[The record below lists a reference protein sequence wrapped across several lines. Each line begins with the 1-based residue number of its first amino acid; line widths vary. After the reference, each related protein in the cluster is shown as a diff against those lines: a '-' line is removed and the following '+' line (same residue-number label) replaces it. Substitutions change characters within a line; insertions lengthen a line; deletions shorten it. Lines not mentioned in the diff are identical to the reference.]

1 MLAGMV
7 ADVLVFS
14 MLTLAADLTRRPD
27 GRLSTTGGICL
38 ALAFGTVLRFCWQ
51 FYFYLRT
58 DIYHVICV
66 VLGCIDLHGTAR
78 EVLANRVDRLRRRPA
93 RFDESRWH
101 PRDRRA
107 ARWYSWLLPVGH
119 VFSIGVLVVAAVPV
133 AYRFLSGVF
142 GRFGAAGAGAGG
154 LAQLA
159 AVAAL
164 ATRDRR
170 RRRAAVPGPS

>member
-1 MLAGMV
+1 VTDEEDRGPQGR
-7 ADVLVFS
+7 S
-14 MLTLAADLTRRPD
+14 GAADQRGAVTVPGAALPADAGRD
-27 GRLSTTGGICL
+27 GRRR
-38 ALAFGTVLRFCWQ
+38 V
-51 FYFYLRT
+51 
-58 DIYHVICV
+58 YHVICV
-66 VLGCIDLHGTAR
+66 VLGCIDLHGAAR
-78 EVLANRVDRLRRRPA
+78 EMLANRVDRLRRRPA

-107 ARWYSWLLPVGH
+107 ARWYSWLLPVGY